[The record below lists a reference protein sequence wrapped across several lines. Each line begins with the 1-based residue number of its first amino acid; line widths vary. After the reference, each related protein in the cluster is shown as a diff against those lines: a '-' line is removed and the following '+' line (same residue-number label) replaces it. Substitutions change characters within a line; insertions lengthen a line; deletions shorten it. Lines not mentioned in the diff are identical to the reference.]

1 MSRLRFGIGA
11 TKSRLGEN
19 RNKFREHG
27 EIFEKEKNGRNEI
40 QIGTTMD
47 AWAHMGLALSSAL
60 RRRSTPGAV
69 DRARPPHV
77 VAPAT
82 QEFSM

>member
-1 MSRLRFGIGA
+1 MSRIQFGIGA

-27 EIFEKEKNGRNEI
+27 EISEKEKNGRNEI
-40 QIGTTMD
+40 QIRTTLD

-60 RRRSTPGAV
+60 RRRSAPGAV
-69 DRARPPHV
+69 DHARPPHV

-82 QEFSM
+82 QEFAV

>member
-27 EIFEKEKNGRNEI
+27 EISEKEKNGRNEI
-40 QIGTTMD
+40 
-47 AWAHMGLALSSAL
+47 
-60 RRRSTPGAV
+60 
-69 DRARPPHV
+69 
-77 VAPAT
+77 
-82 QEFSM
+82 